1 MRFLFGL
8 QLNKIMVSFDITI
21 NEGEEPTFSCVR
33 HCCPNNSKDSPN
45 IVSSVF
51 QLVYLFYCI
60 CHLCFSFIGLNAEK
74 ESSQTDIL
82 EGHSKLKEEVT
93 SQDVVSLKL
102 EVTYS

>member
-1 MRFLFGL
+1 
-8 QLNKIMVSFDITI
+8 MVSFDIHI

-33 HCCPNNSKDSPN
+33 HCCPNNSIDSPN
-45 IVSSVF
+45 IVSGVF

-60 CHLCFSFIGLNAEK
+60 CHLCFSFIGLNVVK
-74 ESSQTDIL
+74 ESSSQTDLL